1 MKRSH
6 INGAIAYTIDML
18 NKENIKLPKFAYWN
32 LDDWKKHEGELS
44 NIKKIMLGWDVT
56 DFGLGDFD
64 KMGAVLFTIRNGHL
78 EDTNA
83 GTPYAE
89 KLIFLK
95 DKYPQEIPYHF
106 HRAKTEDIINRGGG
120 VLELQLYNSYPDDS
134 LDEKSDIYV
143 KMDGFIRKFPAGSI
157 IEIEKGESIT
167 LQPGLYHRFCAKKGC
182 GDLIVGEVSS
192 INDDTK
198 DNIFLSPSD
207 RFVNIIEDEAITYL
221 LCNEYQKLA

>member
-1 MKRSH
+1 MKRSQ
-6 INGAIAYTIDML
+6 INGAIEHAINML
-18 NKENIKLPKFAYWN
+18 EKENLKLPQFAYWDVN
-32 LDDWKKHEGELS
+32 EWKTHKNELD

-56 DFGLGDFD
+56 DFGLGDFE
-64 KMGAVLFTIRNGHL
+64 KKGAVLFTIRNGHW

-95 DKYPQEIPYHF
+95 DKHPQEITYHF

-120 VLELQLYNSYPDDS
+120 ILELQLYNSHPDDS
-134 LDEKSDIYV
+134 LDDESDIYV
-143 KMDGFIRKFPAGSI
+143 KMDGFIRKLPAGSI
-157 IEIEKGESIT
+157 IEIEKGGSIT
-167 LQPGLYHRFCAKKGC
+167 LQPGLYHRFCPKKGH
-182 GDLIVGEVSS
+182 GDLIIGEVSS

-207 RFVNIIEDEAITYL
+207 RFVDIIEDEPIAYL